1 MAADNLS
8 FIFKCFSELSGVS
21 KISSLRYFIVIFFLF
36 GLGLSVFSENHAT
49 EEGDVEVS
57 GLIIEHISDSHQWH
71 IIEYTNRHGQT
82 IQLSLPLPVILWY
95 DGEPWFYSSD
105 EFYHSETPAAIGDDF
120 VVLKDE
126 TFYITGSDGAV
137 NYDENGH
144 ITNVSPAD
152 FSITRNVASMF
163 LSMIIIMSVFI
174 LAARS
179 YARHGMA
186 PPKGLRAVLEP
197 LILFVRDDIARSQI
211 DKDKADKYV
220 PFLLTLFFFIWINN
234 LIGLVPFFPGG
245 SNLSG
250 NISFTATLAVFS
262 FFAINLSGSKDY
274 WKHTFTAPG
283 VPVFVKFL
291 LVPVEFIGLFTK
303 PFALMIRL
311 FANITAGHII
321 ILSLVTMIF
330 ILKSI
335 YIAPVS
341 ILLSLVMFMLE
352 LLIAVLQAY
361 IFTMLTSLFIGMS
374 TNKTEH

>member
-1 MAADNLS
+1 
-8 FIFKCFSELSGVS
+8 
-21 KISSLRYFIVIFFLF
+21 LRFFIVIFFLF
-36 GLGLSVFSENHAT
+36 GMVLSAFSANHET
-49 EEGDVEVS
+49 EEGDVDVF
-57 GLIIEHISDSHQWH
+57 GLIIGHISDSHHWH
-71 IIEYTNRHGQT
+71 IIDYTNRHGQT
-82 IQLSLPLPVILWY
+82 IHLSLPLPVILWH

-105 EFYHSETPAAIGDDF
+105 EFYHSNTPATIGDDF

-126 TFYITGSDGAV
+126 TFYITDSEGAV
-137 NYDENGH
+137 QYDENGH
-144 ITNVSPAD
+144 ITNASPAD

-163 LSMIIIMSVFI
+163 LSMVLIMSMFI
-174 LAARS
+174 SAARG

-197 LILFVRDDIARSQI
+197 LILFVRDDIARGQI
-211 DKDKADKYV
+211 DKDKADKFV

-262 FFAINLSGSKDY
+262 FFAINLFGSRDY

-283 VPVFVKFL
+283 VPFFVKFL
-291 LVPVEFIGLFTK
+291 LVPVEFVGLFTK

-311 FANITAGHII
+311 FANITAGHIV

-330 ILKSI
+330 ILKSV

-341 ILLSLVMFMLE
+341 ILLSLVMLLLE
-352 LLIAVLQAY
+352 FLVAVLQAY
-361 IFTMLTSLFIGMS
+361 IFTMLTALFIGMS
-374 TNKTEH
+374 TSKAEH